1 MKVETIVVGPLD
13 TNCYLISENGNGIV
27 VDPGF
32 DADRILET
40 ATNSGVKIASILLTH
55 GHYDHVGGVAEIVR
69 KTGAKV
75 YIGEKDYALAN
86 SYKNLGFSF
95 GCITEKFDAD
105 VLLKEGEYFV
115 DGLSVKVIE
124 TPGHTAGG
132 VCYQIENA
140 LFSGDTLFCC
150 SYGRTDFPTGD
161 YSTLKKSI
169 TEKLFA
175 IDRDLTV
182 YTGHGNSTE
191 LFKEKRTNPI
201 NFD

>member
-1 MKVETIVVGPLD
+1 MKVETIVVGSLD

-27 VDPGF
+27 IDPGF

-40 ATNSGVKIASILLTH
+40 ATNSGVKITSILLTH

-95 GCITEKFDAD
+95 GCTTEKFDAD
-105 VLLKEGEYFV
+105 VLLKEGEYLV

-161 YSTLKKSI
+161 YSALKKSI